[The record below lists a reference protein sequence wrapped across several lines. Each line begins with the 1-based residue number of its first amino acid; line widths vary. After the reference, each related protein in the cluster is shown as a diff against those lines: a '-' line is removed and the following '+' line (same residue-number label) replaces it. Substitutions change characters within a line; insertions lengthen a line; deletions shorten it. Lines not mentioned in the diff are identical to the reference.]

1 MAPDQ
6 SHCYPCSWPGGKV
19 VLLRSTRG
27 VRADHLPAMAA
38 GQDFLTTGD
47 QDSLLKQILLSLFH
61 ESKAWLLPVPL
72 RLGFFLVSPTPA
84 SHAVG
89 GRPGTAAPGGR
100 QQLPLSQHVVQGK
113 GRRVQDGSRFLA
125 EQLETGVIINWDRK
139 DYDDNFMI
147 WNTFVFQAD
156 HLQCSDTGKTLT
168 AISLGKSWR
177 RLVTASIDK
186 PFEDFCGKGEQISSP
201 VTRCNNRNHQ
211 KAYLRIK
218 HSVSHTVKYWID
230 GRNKL
235 TTRRII
241 MSFFQISHLSHH
253 ENEQEAV
260 WMGSC
265 SLLTF
270 LQILRL
276 TDFLRMI
283 NFL

>member
-1 MAPDQ
+1 MWCAERQARTTCRPSHGCVRVCRRPGTFPHEEIRSPDSLRWAYRLVWEYLSLFWACCVFFVLLKCVCHMAPDQ

-125 EQLETGVIINWDRK
+125 EQLETGVIIN
-139 DYDDNFMI
+139 
-147 WNTFVFQAD
+147 
-156 HLQCSDTGKTLT
+156 
-168 AISLGKSWR
+168 
-177 RLVTASIDK
+177 
-186 PFEDFCGKGEQISSP
+186 
-201 VTRCNNRNHQ
+201 
-211 KAYLRIK
+211 
-218 HSVSHTVKYWID
+218 
-230 GRNKL
+230 
-235 TTRRII
+235 
-241 MSFFQISHLSHH
+241 
-253 ENEQEAV
+253 
-260 WMGSC
+260 
-265 SLLTF
+265 
-270 LQILRL
+270 
-276 TDFLRMI
+276 
-283 NFL
+283 